1 MAILTII
8 FIVVIVV
15 SIFPTIPLFRDEIE
29 PKKDAIRKIGYIKQV
44 GLFGLVVGV
53 LGQLIGL
60 FEAFEAIELAGDITL
75 AMVAGGIRV
84 SMITTLYGFLI
95 FVFSFLIWA
104 GFIFKLR

>member
-1 MAILTII
+1 MS
-8 FIVVIVV
+8 V
-15 SIFPTIPLFRDEIE
+15 
-29 PKKDAIRKIGYIKQV
+29 IGYIKQV

-104 GFIFKLR
+104 GLIFKLR